1 MRAILITLSLLLFT
15 SVHCLKAQEPFRTVN
30 VGFSGELVIGGNSI
44 LNHWDESPGFTF
56 ELRSPYYTGEF
67 EAAIRYLRYNE
78 YSFEGSGFRS
88 IFVYM
93 GWLYPFHVNS
103 RVTILPGIRIGNH
116 FMRQDNI
123 KEYFNEFDDPVPFQF
138 YRNESEFAYEP
149 VVRLEFELGKSI
161 TVFSSASYNRT
172 VLNIP
177 FEVTHFSFGIYRTFD
192 TPGLLKKI
200 AR

>member
-1 MRAILITLSLLLFT
+1 MRAILITLALLLFT

-93 GWLYPFHVNS
+93 GWLYPIHLSNRF
-103 RVTILPGIRIGNH
+103 TLLPGIRIGNH
-116 FMRQDNI
+116 FLYQDND
-123 KEYFNEFDDPVPFQF
+123 KEYVLGSSSESPLVFHRD
-138 YRNESEFAYEP
+138 ESEFAYEP
-149 VVRLEFELGKSI
+149 VVRLEYELGKSI

-172 VLNIP
+172 ALNIP
-177 FEVTHFSFGIYRTFD
+177 FAVTHFSVGIYRTFD